1 MSKTFRVL
9 SFNCSGSYFF
19 YFNPF
24 NIPNKR
30 DILFH
35 EKTEF
40 RIYLSGI
47 TFIKIYIMYFLEILV
62 FLCKECLF
70 YFLKLFPQFVFLKSV
85 EANIPSTNYFFHVT
99 KCLFIIYLF
108 KLRGKLFRNT

>member
-9 SFNCSGSYFF
+9 SFNCSGSYFFF

-85 EANIPSTNYFFHVT
+85 EPNIPSTNFFFSCDKVFVHH
-99 KCLFIIYLF
+99 LPI
-108 KLRGKLFRNT
+108 